1 MMEWLRF
8 AAVALFLTASL
19 GMAVISVAGVFK
31 FKFILNRMHAAAIC
45 DSFVLLLAMLGVAV
59 AYGFCAATIKVILIV
74 LFVWIASPVSGHL
87 IARLEVTTDKHL
99 SEECEVRE

>member
-8 AAVALFLTASL
+8 AAIALLLGASL
-19 GMAVISVAGVFK
+19 LTAVISVAGVFK

-59 AYGFCAATIKVILIV
+59 AYGVSFATIKVFLIV
-74 LFVWIASPVSGHL
+74 LLVWIASPVSGHL

>member
-1 MMEWLRF
+1 MEWLRF
-8 AAVALFLTASL
+8 AIIALLLVASLLTA
-19 GMAVISVAGVFK
+19 AISVAGVFK

-45 DSFVLLLAMLGVAV
+45 DSFVLLLAMLGVVV
-59 AYGFCAATIKVILIV
+59 AYGFSIATVKVLLIV
-74 LFVWIASPVSGHL
+74 VLVWIASPVSGHL

>member
-1 MMEWLRF
+1 MEWVRF
-8 AAVALFLTASL
+8 CAIALFLAASL

-31 FKFILNRMHAAAIC
+31 FKFILNRMHAAAII
-45 DSFVLLLAMLGVAV
+45 DSFALLLAMAGVAV
-59 AYGFCAATIKVILIV
+59 AYGFSFATVKVVLIV
-74 LFVWIASPVSGHL
+74 LLVWVASPVSGHL

>member
-1 MMEWLRF
+1 MEWLRF
-8 AAVALFLTASL
+8 AVIALFLVASL

-45 DSFVLLLAMLGVAV
+45 DSFALLLAMIGIAV
-59 AYGFCAATIKVILIV
+59 AYGISFATAKVILI
-74 LFVWIASPVSGHL
+74 LLLIWIASPVSGHL

>member
-1 MMEWLRF
+1 MEGVRF
-8 AAVALFLTASL
+8 CIVALFLLASL

-31 FKFILNRMHAAAIC
+31 FKFILNRMHAAAII
-45 DSFVLLLAMLGVAV
+45 DSFALLLAMIGVAV
-59 AYGFCAATIKVILIV
+59 AYGFSFATVKVFLIV
-74 LFVWIASPVSGHL
+74 LLVWVASPVSGHL

>member
-1 MMEWLRF
+1 MEWLRF
-8 AAVALFLTASL
+8 CVVAIFLLASL

-45 DSFVLLLAMLGVAV
+45 DSFALLLGMIGVGV
-59 AYGFCAATIKVILIV
+59 AYGLSFATIKVILIV
-74 LFVWIASPVSGHL
+74 LLVWVASPVSGHL

-99 SEECEVRE
+99 TEECEVRE

>member
-1 MMEWLRF
+1 MEWVRF
-8 AAVALFLTASL
+8 CVIALLLLASL

-31 FKFILNRMHAAAIC
+31 FKFILNRMHAAANI
-45 DSFVLLLAMLGVAV
+45 DSFALLLAMIGVAV
-59 AYGFCAATIKVILIV
+59 AYGLSFATVKVLLIV
-74 LFVWIASPVSGHL
+74 LLVWVASPVSGHL

>member
-1 MMEWLRF
+1 MEWLRF
-8 AAVALFLTASL
+8 CVIALFLAASL

-45 DSFVLLLAMLGVAV
+45 DSFALLLAMLGIAA
-59 AYGFCAATIKVILIV
+59 AYGLSFATVKVLLIV
-74 LFVWIASPVSGHL
+74 LLIWVASPVSGHL

-99 SEECEVRE
+99 SEECEVRD

>member
-1 MMEWLRF
+1 MEWLRF
-8 AAVALFLTASL
+8 AVIALFLTSSL

-45 DSFVLLLAMLGVAV
+45 DSFALLLAMIGIAV
-59 AYGFCAATIKVILIV
+59 AYGVSFSTVKVILIMLLIWV
-74 LFVWIASPVSGHL
+74 ASPVSGHL

-99 SEECEVRE
+99 SEECEVRD

>member
-1 MMEWLRF
+1 MEWICF
-8 AAVALFLTASL
+8 CVIALLLAASL

-31 FKFILNRMHAAAIC
+31 FKFILNRMHAAAII
-45 DSFVLLLAMLGVAV
+45 DSFALLLAMIGVAV
-59 AYGFCAATIKVILIV
+59 AYGFSFATVKVLLIV
-74 LFVWIASPVSGHL
+74 LLVWVASPVSGHL

>member
-1 MMEWLRF
+1 MTEWFRF
-8 AAVALFLTASL
+8 AVTALFLAGALS
-19 GMAVISVAGVFK
+19 MAVISVAGVFK

-45 DSFVLLLAMLGVAV
+45 DSFVLLLAMIGVAV
-59 AYGFCAATIKVILIV
+59 SYGFSAATLKVCLIV
-74 LFVWIASPVSGHL
+74 LLIWMASPVSGHL

>member
-1 MMEWLRF
+1 MEWLKF
-8 AAVALFLTASL
+8 SVIALFLIASL

-45 DSFVLLLAMLGVAV
+45 DSFALLLAMIGVGV
-59 AYGFCAATIKVILIV
+59 AYGFTFATIKLFLILI
-74 LFVWIASPVSGHL
+74 FVWLASPVSGHL

>member
-1 MMEWLRF
+1 MEWVRF
-8 AAVALFLTASL
+8 CVIALFLMASL

-45 DSFVLLLAMLGVAV
+45 DSFALLLAMIGIAV
-59 AYGFCAATIKVILIV
+59 AYGVSFATVKLLLIV
-74 LFVWIASPVSGHL
+74 LFVWITSPVSGHL

>member
-1 MMEWLRF
+1 MEWIRF
-8 AAVALFLTASL
+8 CVIALLLAASL

-31 FKFILNRMHAAAIC
+31 FKFILNRMHAAAII
-45 DSFVLLLAMLGVAV
+45 DSFALLLAMIGVAV
-59 AYGFCAATIKVILIV
+59 AYGFSFATVKVLLIV
-74 LFVWIASPVSGHL
+74 LLVWVASPVSGHL

>member
-1 MMEWLRF
+1 MEWLRF
-8 AAVALFLTASL
+8 SVIALFFVASL

-45 DSFVLLLAMLGVAV
+45 DSFALLLAMIGTAI
-59 AYGFCAATIKVILIV
+59 AYGFSFATVKLFLILI
-74 LFVWIASPVSGHL
+74 FVWLASPVSGHL

-99 SEECEVRE
+99 SEECEVQE

>member
-1 MMEWLRF
+1 MEWVRF
-8 AAVALFLTASL
+8 CVIALLLAASL

-31 FKFILNRMHAAAIC
+31 FKFILNRMHAAAII
-45 DSFVLLLAMLGVAV
+45 DSFALLLAMIGVGV
-59 AYGFCAATIKVILIV
+59 AYGFSFATLKVLLIV
-74 LFVWIASPVSGHL
+74 LLVWVASPVSGHL

>member
-1 MMEWLRF
+1 MEWLRF
-8 AAVALFLTASL
+8 CLVALFLAASL

-31 FKFILNRMHAAAIC
+31 FKFILNRMHAAAII

-59 AYGFCAATIKVILIV
+59 AYGFSFAMVKVILIV
-74 LFVWIASPVSGHL
+74 LLVWVASPVSGHL

>member
-1 MMEWLRF
+1 MEWLRF
-8 AAVALFLTASL
+8 CVISLFLAASL

-45 DSFVLLLAMLGVAV
+45 DSFALLLAMIGIAV
-59 AYGFCAATIKVILIV
+59 AYGFSFSTVKVLLIV
-74 LFVWIASPVSGHL
+74 LLVWVASPVSGHL